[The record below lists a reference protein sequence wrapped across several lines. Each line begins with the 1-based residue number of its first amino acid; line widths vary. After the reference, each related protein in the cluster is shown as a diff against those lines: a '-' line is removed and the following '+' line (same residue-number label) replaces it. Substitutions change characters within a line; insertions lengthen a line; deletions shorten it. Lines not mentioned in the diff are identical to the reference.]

1 MSYQV
6 LARKY
11 RPKNFETLVG
21 QEHVVRAL
29 THALASG
36 RLHHAYLFTGTRGV
50 GKTTLSRILAKSLNC
65 IGPDGNGGITPT
77 PCGVCEACTAIDAG
91 RFVDYIEMDAASN
104 RGVDEMAQM
113 LEQAVYAPSNARFKV
128 YMIDEVHMLTN
139 HAFNSMLKTLEEP
152 PEHVKFILATTDP
165 QKIPVTVLSRC
176 LQFNLKQMPPGHI
189 ISHLENILGQEGIT
203 FEQPALRL
211 LAAGAHGSMR
221 DALSLTDQAIA
232 YAAGEVTLD
241 AVQGMLGALDQSY
254 LIRLLDALA
263 AQDGADLLAVADEMA
278 TRSLSYN
285 GALQDLGTLLHRIA
299 LAQTVPAALPQDLPE
314 YADVVRLAAA
324 FDAEEVQ
331 LYYQIAVH
339 GRNELG
345 LAPDEYAGFSMTLLR
360 MLAFRP
366 GVGGAEG
373 QPAAAPALSRP
384 AAVAAARAAAA
395 APPARAAAHVQ
406 ASHAS
411 VTPPAVMAGAA
422 AVMARGEMPVR
433 APAASHGTAGAST
446 GASGLAAS
454 ASSSTH
460 GNTAGGMAPSA
471 TTPPK
476 PMTLAE
482 ASAQAQGRAP
492 TAPDAMPGAAP
503 VPTSPATSSPT
514 SPATSTATSAPT
526 STATSSPQF
535 AAAPQSPASQ
545 DAASATLATLAAQV
559 EAAHSAHLEPVPA
572 AALAAHAVAQAAPAV
587 SAAPAASISP
597 ARAALNAAL
606 EAARA
611 ASKPGARAYGGGPSA
626 SAAAAATATSAN
638 QSPGAEPATS
648 PSRAAA
654 AGHAAAPS
662 QPQSPNA
669 SHGAPSG
676 SGTASAA
683 KSAATSSATSAAASA
698 STFAPTSSAASPMAS
713 AQSAAPSR
721 TAPWEDMPPAA
732 SMGGDAHAAVLEAPV
747 RQVAP
752 QAQPARQAT
761 PVAAPQRAPAAQP
774 AQQQADDEDDL
785 PPWVTEFSD
794 DSAIAQSMPAQQ
806 DYAPAAHSPSQPS
819 SHGQPARAAYGQPAG
834 AAQAQ
839 PHSANQ
845 GQPHNASN
853 GGAQQQAPA
862 QQGYADD
869 AQAFVAPAR
878 AAPGPAKAPYA
889 YVITPVPEL
898 DWDGNWPAVAAA
910 LPLRGVAQQL
920 AMQAELISCGIDG
933 NAAVFKVRVPIETWR
948 TPGNVEKLTL
958 ALTER
963 FGRAVRVDTELGA
976 VWYTAS
982 AEAQAHRAACQ
993 RAAEDTVANDPF
1005 VNSMIREFD
1014 AWVVPGS
1021 IVPPPAASASAP
1033 S

>member
-29 THALASG
+29 THALQSG

-65 IGPDGNGGITPT
+65 IGPDGNGGITAT

-104 RGVDEMAQM
+104 RGVDEMAQL

-189 ISHLENILGQEGIT
+189 ISHLDNILGQEGIA

-211 LAAGAHGSMR
+211 LAQGAHGSMR

-299 LAQTVPAALPQDLPE
+299 LAQTVPAAVPSDLPE
-314 YADVVRLAAA
+314 YADIVRLAAA

-366 GVGGAEG
+366 GVGGADG
-373 QPAAAPALSRP
+373 VPPAAPVAARP
-384 AAVAAARAAAA
+384 AGAAAAAAAAARASS
-395 APPARAAAHVQ
+395 PPARAAAHSV
-406 ASHAS
+406 ASHAA
-411 VTPPAVMAGAA
+411 VLPPAAVVAGAA
-422 AVMARGEMPVR
+422 AALARSE
-433 APAASHGTAGAST
+433 AAASPSPFASS
-446 GASGLAAS
+446 AAAS
-454 ASSSTH
+454 APASA
-460 GNTAGGMAPSA
+460 AGQTPARAPMAMPA
-471 TTPPK
+471 PAPA
-476 PMTLAE
+476 PYVAE
-482 ASAQAQGRAP
+482 AANH
-492 TAPDAMPGAAP
+492 
-503 VPTSPATSSPT
+503 V
-514 SPATSTATSAPT
+514 
-526 STATSSPQF
+526 
-535 AAAPQSPASQ
+535 
-545 DAASATLATLAAQV
+545 
-559 EAAHSAHLEPVPA
+559 
-572 AALAAHAVAQAAPAV
+572 APA
-587 SAAPAASISP
+587 SAAPAAVSQAPISS
-597 ARAALNAAL
+597 ARAAINAAL

-611 ASKPGARAYGGGPSA
+611 ASKPGARSASSSSAPAAGPA
-626 SAAAAATATSAN
+626 VSAAA
-638 QSPGAEPATS
+638 PEV
-648 PSRAAA
+648 
-654 AGHAAAPS
+654 
-662 QPQSPNA
+662 
-669 SHGAPSG
+669 
-676 SGTASAA
+676 
-683 KSAATSSATSAAASA
+683 SAAAS
-698 STFAPTSSAASPMAS
+698 TAPAAAASAP
-713 AQSAAPSR
+713 AAPRAVPPSASMAGSTSGVSPQAAPQSYSSR
-721 TAPWEDMPPAA
+721 GPAPWEDSPPPIPPQAA
-732 SMGGDAHAAVLEAPV
+732 ARAPV
-747 RQVAP
+747 RQAEP
-752 QAQPARQAT
+752 
-761 PVAAPQRAPAAQP
+761 
-774 AQQQADDEDDL
+774 EDDL

-794 DSAIAQSMPAQQ
+794 DSAVAHSVAMDAMDAMPASSSTS
-806 DYAPAAHSPSQPS
+806 APAAASAR
-819 SHGQPARAAYGQPAG
+819 PAP
-834 AAQAQ
+834 
-839 PHSANQ
+839 
-845 GQPHNASN
+845 
-853 GGAQQQAPA
+853 
-862 QQGYADD
+862 
-869 AQAFVAPAR
+869 APAR
-878 AAPGPAKAPYA
+878 APHA

-920 AMQAELISCGIDG
+920 AMQAELIDCTFDG
-933 NAAVFKVRVPIETWR
+933 NAAVFKLRVPIETWR
-948 TPGNVEKLTL
+948 TPGNVRSEEHT
-958 ALTER
+958 
-963 FGRAVRVDTELGA
+963 
-976 VWYTAS
+976 S
-982 AEAQAHRAACQ
+982 
-993 RAAEDTVANDPF
+993 
-1005 VNSMIREFD
+1005 
-1014 AWVVPGS
+1014 
-1021 IVPPPAASASAP
+1021 
-1033 S
+1033 

>member
-29 THALASG
+29 THALHSG

-65 IGPDGNGGITPT
+65 VGPDGNGGITPT

-104 RGVDEMAQM
+104 RGVDEMAQL

-189 ISHLENILGQEGIT
+189 IGHLENILGQEGIA

-299 LAQTVPAALPQDLPE
+299 LAQTVPAALPEDLPE

-395 APPARAAAHVQ
+395 PPARAASHVQ

-411 VTPPAVMAGAA
+411 VAPPAVVAGAA
-422 AVMARGEMPVR
+422 AAMARGEM
-433 APAASHGTAGAST
+433 APP
-446 GASGLAAS
+446 AAS
-454 ASSSTH
+454 ASAAQFASDRVPSP
-460 GNTAGGMAPSA
+460 AP
-471 TTPPK
+471 
-476 PMTLAE
+476 
-482 ASAQAQGRAP
+482 ASAAAP
-492 TAPDAMPGAAP
+492 TA
-503 VPTSPATSSPT
+503 
-514 SPATSTATSAPT
+514 SAPMG
-526 STATSSPQF
+526 Q
-535 AAAPQSPASQ
+535 AAAHMASSGV
-545 DAASATLATLAAQV
+545 DAATA
-559 EAAHSAHLEPVPA
+559 PIA
-572 AALAAHAVAQAAPAV
+572 AAAAAAAAARAAATAPQTAAPAY
-587 SAAPAASISP
+587 AAPAAPPAPPAAQYAAPAAAHAAPAAAPHAAVPVQQTQQAPQAAAPAAPSGPVSP

-611 ASKPGARAYGGGPSA
+611 GSKPGARAYGGG
-626 SAAAAATATSAN
+626 AAAPAAAN
-638 QSPGAEPATS
+638 PGPASGPAEPAAAS
-648 PSRAAA
+648 PMPAPTQPQPPSAASSPPGASANFNA
-654 AGHAAAPS
+654 AQAAAPS
-662 QPQSPNA
+662 RP
-669 SHGAPSG
+669 
-676 SGTASAA
+676 
-683 KSAATSSATSAAASA
+683 
-698 STFAPTSSAASPMAS
+698 
-713 AQSAAPSR
+713 
-721 TAPWEDMPPAA
+721 APWEDLPPAA
-732 SMGGDAHAAVLEAPV
+732 GQGGDAAVLEAPV
-747 RQVAP
+747 RKA
-752 QAQPARQAT
+752 AQPVRQA
-761 PVAAPQRAPAAQP
+761 PAPAAAPQQAAPAAR
-774 AQQQADDEDDL
+774 AVAQQADDEDDL

-794 DSAIAQSMPAQQ
+794 DSAVAQSMPAPSA
-806 DYAPAAHSPSQPS
+806 YAPEYGAQNTSQP
-819 SHGQPARAAYGQPAG
+819 GKQFG
-834 AAQAQ
+834 AQAGSQ
-839 PHSANQ
+839 AGH
-845 GQPHNASN
+845 
-853 GGAQQQAPA
+853 APA
-862 QQGYADD
+862 PPAVADGV
-869 AQAFVAPAR
+869 QAFVAPAR
-878 AAPGPAKAPYA
+878 AAPAPAKAPYA
-889 YVITPVPEL
+889 YVITPVPQL

-920 AMQAELISCGIDG
+920 AMQAELIECAFDG
-933 NAAVFKVRVPIETWR
+933 NAVVFKVRVPIETWR
-948 TPGNVEKLTL
+948 TPGNVDKLTQ
-958 ALTER
+958 ALSER

-982 AEAQAHRAACQ
+982 AEAQAFRAACQ
-993 RAAEDTVANDPF
+993 KAAEETIANDPF

-1021 IVPPPAASASAP
+1021 IVPPPAAPASAAN
-1033 S
+1033 